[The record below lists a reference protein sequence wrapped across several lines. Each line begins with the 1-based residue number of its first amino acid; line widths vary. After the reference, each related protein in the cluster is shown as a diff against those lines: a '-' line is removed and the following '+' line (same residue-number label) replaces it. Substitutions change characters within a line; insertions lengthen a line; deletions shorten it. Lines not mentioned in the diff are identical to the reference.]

1 LPAYAPGL
9 AGLIDRPSARRL
21 GAALDLWATWLVDER
36 RAARHTVDGYARDVA
51 AFLDFLAEHR
61 GAPPTLEDLG
71 ALEPSDLRAWL
82 ARRGRD
88 GLARSST
95 ARAMA
100 AVRSLFRRLER
111 AGLVRNAAIGAV
123 RSPRVP
129 ATLPRPLTTGQARAV
144 LNTAAEAAEPWLGA
158 RDSALFHLL
167 YGAGLRI
174 GEALG
179 LDLGH
184 WPGSD
189 APLRVRGKGGKE
201 RVVPLLPAVRAALAA
216 YRAVRPGADDPDAP
230 LFVGTRGGRLAATV
244 AQKRMRDVRRALGLP
259 ESATPHAL
267 RHSFATH
274 LLGGGADLR
283 TIQELLGHASLST
296 TQRYTAV
303 ETESLLEVYRA
314 AHPRGR

>member
-1 LPAYAPGL
+1 MPAHTPGL
-9 AGLIDRPSARRL
+9 AGLTDRPSARRV
-21 GAALDLWATWLVDER
+21 GAALGLWARWLVGER

-61 GAPPTLEDLG
+61 GAPPTLDDLG
-71 ALEPSDLRAWL
+71 TLEPADLRAWL

-111 AGLVRNAAIGAV
+111 AGLVKNAAIGAV
-123 RSPRVP
+123 RGPRVP
-129 ATLPRPLTTGQARAV
+129 ASLPRPLTAGQARAV
-144 LNTAAEAAEPWLGA
+144 LDAANEAAEPWLGA
-158 RDSALFHLL
+158 RDAALFHLL

-174 GEALG
+174 GEALA
-179 LDLGH
+179 LDIGH
-184 WPGSD
+184 WPGSE
-189 APLRVRGKGGKE
+189 APLRVLGKGGKE
-201 RVVPLLPAVRAALAA
+201 RVVPLLPAVRAVLAA
-216 YRAVRPGADDPDAP
+216 YRALRPGDNAPDAP
-230 LFVGTRGGRLAATV
+230 LFVGARGGRLAATV
-244 AQKRMRDVRRALGLP
+244 AQRRMRDVRRALGLP

-296 TQRYTAV
+296 TQRYTGV
-303 ETESLLEVYRA
+303 ETGSLLKVYRA